1 MLFTLTGVEWLD
13 RVDWGHWRDSARELA
28 PDHPT
33 VARDYQPL
41 ATPRPGPLPPGGE
54 GEETEGPSFAAIR
67 EAHGAL
73 LDRVAAAIRVR
84 GLAIR
89 TEQT

>member
-1 MLFTLTGVEWLD
+1 MSSHRTI
-13 RVDWGHWRDSARELA
+13 RRWRGTISRW
-28 PDHPT
+28 
-33 VARDYQPL
+33 
-41 ATPRPGPLPPGGE
+41 LPPAPALSHPVGRE